1 MSGTYLGGNCWLLL
15 ALRDPVSKTSRS
27 SLAVVCSLEQYMA
40 TLVEIILMQTIGAA
54 FVEQEHSMSQFDLAG
69 LTAALKPF
77 PDF

>member
-1 MSGTYLGGNCWLLL
+1 L
-15 ALRDPVSKTSRS
+15 AETVGRRWRLWDQVSKTSRF

-40 TLVEIILMQTIGAA
+40 TLVEIILMQIIGAA